1 MEVLLVVVMVTVF
14 EVVDV
19 MVTVVEVVAVEV
31 TVVEVLLVVVV
42 VFVVVPVM
50 VVRVEVIITHTGGV
64 PLNAEFAS
72 QDMVAGIPAK
82 CSAQFTVQLLPVP
95 TPLQS
100 WLYCDPTGT
109 L

>member
-1 MEVLLVVVMVTVF
+1 VEVPLIIIMVTVIDIAVVEVNVAEVLLI
-14 EVVDV
+14 
-19 MVTVVEVVAVEV
+19 
-31 TVVEVLLVVVV
+31 VVV
-42 VFVVVPVM
+42 VFDVLLVTVIDVM
-50 VVRVEVIITHTGGV
+50 VVRVEVTIRHTGGV

-72 QDMVAGIPAK
+72 QDRVAGTPAK
-82 CSAQFTVQLLPVP
+82 CSAQLTVQLPPVL